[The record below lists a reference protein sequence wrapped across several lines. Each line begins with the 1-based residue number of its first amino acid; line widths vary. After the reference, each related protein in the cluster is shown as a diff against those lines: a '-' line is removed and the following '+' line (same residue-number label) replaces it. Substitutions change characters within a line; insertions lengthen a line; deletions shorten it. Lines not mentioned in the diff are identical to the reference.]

1 MRMPEYRAYTVS
13 LDGHF
18 TGFEGMI
25 CEDDAKAIEN
35 AKRLVDGHDVEVWNG
50 ARLVIRLQHTSDE
63 FRALDR
69 QLDESLR
76 MSKGEKDA
84 TTSARLHKLTND
96 LMLQRTDQQKRDH
109 EK

>member
-1 MRMPEYRAYTVS
+1 MNITPRSDVLDGRITAPLRLLSVIESVVAPAEPGMRMPEYRAYTVS

-63 FRALDR
+63 FRAL
-69 QLDESLR
+69 
-76 MSKGEKDA
+76 GPPA
-84 TTSARLHKLTND
+84 G
-96 LMLQRTDQQKRDH
+96 
-109 EK
+109 

>member
-18 TGFEGMI
+18 TGFEGMMI

-69 QLDESLR
+69 QRDESLR
-76 MSKGEKDA
+76 MSKGEKMPPLRRDC
-84 TTSARLHKLTND
+84 TS
-96 LMLQRTDQQKRDH
+96 
-109 EK
+109 